1 LEVSGDAGLKSLSFQ
16 HSGAQH
22 STIPAVHRQMALTA
36 FRRKSIGLVI
46 WVACLTERV
55 QVTTHALRGEPKAV
69 ELSDSANF
77 MARVTIHESMCADE
91 RKTILM
97 LIDVVNRY
105 LPAICVVAQFAF
117 RAILPAMQVRM
128 AVLTFFW
135 HVAEVKVS
143 MTINALYYRVA
154 TAQREPGLRV
164 LELHFLPQRL
174 PSLLRVTL
182 LAWDIE
188 LVSVR
193 TVTHIANCLLRDRN
207 SRAKRQKHW

>member
-1 LEVSGDAGLKSLSFQ
+1 
-16 HSGAQH
+16 
-22 STIPAVHRQMALTA
+22 MALTA

-77 MARVTIHESMCADE
+77 MARVTIHESMRADE
-91 RKTILM
+91 RKAILV

-117 RAILPAMQVRM
+117 RSILPAMKVRM

-135 HVAEVKVS
+135 HVAEVEVG
-143 MTINALYYRVA
+143 MTINALYYCVA
-154 TAQREPGLRV
+154 TAQREPGLGV

-174 PSLLRVTL
+174 PSHLRVTL
-182 LAWDIE
+182 LAWNIE
-188 LVSVR
+188 LFSVR
-193 TVTHIANCLLRDRN
+193 ALTHIAVCLLRDRN

>member
-1 LEVSGDAGLKSLSFQ
+1 
-16 HSGAQH
+16 
-22 STIPAVHRQMALTA
+22 
-36 FRRKSIGLVI
+36 
-46 WVACLTERV
+46 
-55 QVTTHALRGEPKAV
+55 
-69 ELSDSANF
+69 
-77 MARVTIHESMCADE
+77 MCADE

-135 HVAEVKVS
+135 HVAEVEVGV
-143 MTINALYYRVA
+143 TINALYYRVA
-154 TAQREPGLRV
+154 TAQREPRLGV

-182 LAWDIE
+182 LTGNIE

-193 TVTHIANCLLRDRN
+193 AVTHIAIGLLRDRN

>member
-1 LEVSGDAGLKSLSFQ
+1 MPALKSLSFQ
-16 HSGAQH
+16 QSGTQH
-22 STIPAVHRQMALTA
+22 STIPAVHRQMALSA
-36 FRRKSIGLVI
+36 FRGKSIGLVI
-46 WVACLTERV
+46 WIACFTERV
-55 QVTTHALRGEPKAV
+55 QVTAHALRGEPKAV
-69 ELSDSANF
+69 ELYHRANF
-77 MARVTIHESMCADE
+77 MARVTIHDSMCADE

-135 HVAEVKVS
+135 HVVEVEVG

-182 LAWDIE
+182 LAGDIE

-193 TVTHIANCLLRDRN
+193 TVTHIAICLLRDTK